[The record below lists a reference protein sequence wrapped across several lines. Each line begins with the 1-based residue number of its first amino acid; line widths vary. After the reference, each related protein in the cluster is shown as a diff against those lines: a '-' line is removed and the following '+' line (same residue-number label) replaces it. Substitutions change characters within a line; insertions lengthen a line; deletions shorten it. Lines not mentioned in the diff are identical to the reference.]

1 MDPILVA
8 HLADE
13 NVDHSLCPDLEMGLS
28 HAGGITWES
37 GERGGWMEQ
46 ERGGRSS
53 AGVLQMAAAGDDG
66 DRSHWYG
73 GEGLL
78 WEWTKFHVRG
88 PNNWIGGA

>member
-37 GERGGWMEQ
+37 GERGGWMAL
-46 ERGGRSS
+46 GVDKVSRSGTQQLDRWS
-53 AGVLQMAAAGDDG
+53 LAAGA
-66 DRSHWYG
+66 
-73 GEGLL
+73 
-78 WEWTKFHVRG
+78 VQ
-88 PNNWIGGA
+88 